1 MHLLNSVADYQATT
15 QLNTQFYKN
24 SQCIPGLYQI
34 AVSSDNQ
41 AVSWLITK
49 ASELN

>member
-1 MHLLNSVADYQATT
+1 MGTDSQATT

-41 AVSWLITK
+41 AVCLFILHE
-49 ASELN
+49 AVRD